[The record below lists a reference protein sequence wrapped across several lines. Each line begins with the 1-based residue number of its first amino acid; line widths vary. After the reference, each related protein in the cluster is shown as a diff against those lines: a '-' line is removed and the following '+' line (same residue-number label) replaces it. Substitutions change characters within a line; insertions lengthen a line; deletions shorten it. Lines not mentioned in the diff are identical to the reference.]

1 MTNYK
6 TTDDLKNMV
15 KEKYGTIA
23 DQDREQNKTSCCGA
37 SCCTTDGAIM
47 AEDYSKLKGYV
58 EDADLG
64 LGCGLPTQFAMI
76 NAGNTVIDLGSGA
89 GNDAFIARSEVGDS
103 GKVIGIDM
111 TGKMI
116 EKARRNAEKLGFNN
130 VEFRLGDIE
139 DLPLSPSVADVIVS
153 NCVLNLVPNKA
164 KAFGEA
170 YRVLKPGGHF
180 SVSDIVLEGE
190 LPDEFMHQAELYAGC
205 ISGAVQKDEYLQ
217 IIKDA
222 GFVNIQIQREKPV
235 VLPEEILSSYLDE
248 SALENYRLAKTG
260 ITSVTVYAE
269 KATEEIPK
277 KKDPCCAPG
286 CCDS

>member
-1 MTNYK
+1 MINDK
-6 TTDDLKNMV
+6 TTDELKDIV
-15 KEKYGTIA
+15 KEKYATIA

-37 SCCTTDGAIM
+37 SCCTADDTLM
-47 AEDYSKLKGYV
+47 AEDYSELKGYV

-64 LGCGLPTQFAMI
+64 LGCGLPTKFALI
-76 NAGNTVIDLGSGA
+76 NAGNTVVDLGSGA
-89 GNDAFIARSEVGDS
+89 GNDAFIARAEVGDS

-164 KAFGEA
+164 KAFNEA

-180 SVSDIVLEGE
+180 SVSDIVLQGE
-190 LPDEFMHQAELYAGC
+190 LPDEFRHQAELYAGC
-205 ISGAVQKDEYLQ
+205 ISGAIQKGEYLQ
-217 IIKDA
+217 IIRDA
-222 GFVNIQIQREKPV
+222 GFINIKIQKEKPIV
-235 VLPEEILSSYLDE
+235 IPEEILSSYLDE
-248 SALENYRLAKTG
+248 SVLQNYRLAKTG

-269 KATEEIPK
+269 KPMEEIPK
-277 KKDPCCAPG
+277 KKDACCAPG